1 MATASTTLATI
12 DLRPFFEKAVRY
24 GVTHEIISSARLQCL
39 QEDLAKGMVQIANYF
54 GTAHL
59 RPELELA
66 RHRICLL
73 YTSRCV

>member
-54 GTAHL
+54 G
-59 RPELELA
+59 
-66 RHRICLL
+66 
-73 YTSRCV
+73 RCV